1 MRVDRYWRERG
12 IDVYD
17 IPDNRATADRRKHR
31 SSEWSS
37 GTGCDHRSRSAVRD
51 LGAARRNSR
60 RDVPN
65 VRLPVAESGRA
76 VRACRCRGHCLL
88 ADDCHPM
95 VEHPARPAGLG
106 HSHDRHHGVGRDVA
120 IAIRHPGRRAVRPSV
135 SANSPRGGLQ
145 FLAATP
151 LLWLSLTLGA
161 YLAAVVVNERC
172 NKTPLLNPTL
182 LAIAIVV
189 AVLAATGTS
198 YKRYFDGAQFVHFLL
213 GPAVVAM
220 AVPLYRHTEI
230 IRKSTSALLGAL
242 GIGSVTAILS
252 SVLLARG
259 LGGGRELWLSM
270 APKSATAAIS
280 MAISGRIGGV
290 PALTAVLTISTGIT
304 GACLAGYVLRFV
316 GVKEWHARGFAMGLA
331 SHGIATAR
339 AFQENEVVGTFA
351 GLAMALNGIATAA
364 LVPLILQLLDRGL
377 PAK

>member
-1 MRVDRYWRERG
+1 M
-12 IDVYD
+12 
-17 IPDNRATADRRKHR
+17 
-31 SSEWSS
+31 
-37 GTGCDHRSRSAVRD
+37 
-51 LGAARRNSR
+51 
-60 RDVPN
+60 
-65 VRLPVAESGRA
+65 
-76 VRACRCRGHCLL
+76 
-88 ADDCHPM
+88 
-95 VEHPARPAGLG
+95 
-106 HSHDRHHGVGRDVA
+106 
-120 IAIRHPGRRAVRPSV
+120 
-135 SANSPRGGLQ
+135 SANSLADGLE

-161 YLAAVVVNERC
+161 YLAAVAVNERC
-172 NKTPLLNPTL
+172 HKMPLLNPTL
-182 LAIAIVV
+182 LAIALVV

-213 GPAVVAM
+213 GPAIVAM

-230 IRKSTSALLGAL
+230 IRKSAGALLGAL

-252 SVLLARG
+252 SVLLARS

-270 APKSATAAIS
+270 ALKSATAAIS
-280 MAISGRIGGV
+280 ERIGGI

-316 GVKEWHARGFAMGLA
+316 GVKEWHARGFAMGLT

-339 AFQENEVVGTFA
+339 AFQENEVAGTFA

-364 LVPLILQLLDRGL
+364 LVPLILELLDRGL